1 MKKILSILETAYRGT
16 VEEQDDTILWLNHA
30 IKNSGGEISI
40 LLLGNSV
47 NYAVKSQSI
56 RMLSMADSIHMRPPE
71 VDQDLAKM
79 IGKGIPVYIA
89 EEDLHARG
97 LVEAEFIPGVEK
109 VSRVALPA
117 LFKNYDQIW
126 YW

>member
-16 VEEQDDTILWLNHA
+16 IEEQDDTILWLNHA

-47 NYAVKSQSI
+47 NYAVKSQAV
-56 RMLSMADSIHMRPPE
+56 RMLSLGNSIQIRPPE

-79 IGKGIPVYIA
+79 MGKGIPVYLA
-89 EEDLHARG
+89 EEDLRARG
-97 LVEAEFIPGVEK
+97 LAEAEFKPGVEK
-109 VSRVALPA
+109 ISRATLPA
-117 LFKNYDQIW
+117 LFKKYDQIW

>member
-16 VEEQDDTILWLNHA
+16 IEEQDDTILWLNHA

-47 NYAVKSQSI
+47 NYAVKSQAV
-56 RMLSMADSIHMRPPE
+56 RMLSLGNSIQIRPPE

-79 IGKGIPVYIA
+79 MGKGIPVYLA
-89 EEDLHARG
+89 EEDLRARG
-97 LVEAEFIPGVEK
+97 LAEAEFISGVEK
-109 VSRVALPA
+109 ISRGELPA
-117 LFKNYDQIW
+117 LFKQYDQIW